1 MREQPALR
9 TRWPDRGV
17 AGRRGVKRRQAMR
30 EQRTGVAIGIGI
42 TLLLMGLYAL
52 GVFEWLELRSYDLR
66 YALLPSHPLDTPIRL
81 VRIDEESETSLGVRA
96 PDVPR
101 AMYADAV
108 KQLVRAGA
116 ALIAFD
122 IIFSNPRDPV
132 EDEEFGQAIT
142 EAGNVVLARYIGVK
156 GHKTPVA
163 VLRQGELGEALINI
177 ELDRDGILRSIPL
190 VGLDYSGESADPE
203 PVLAMSLE
211 VARLY
216 LDPEGD
222 HELDLEQRGEVGLG
236 SLRIPYPDGRMR
248 INFYGPP
255 ATFPR
260 IPFWRVVKDELA
272 PGEIRG
278 RIVLIGSTAPSLH
291 DSYQTPHTEKLVV
304 ALTGQ
309 AERMR
314 GVRMDGF
321 EIHAN
326 AIQTILDGSFVHRSK
341 DQWGLVPALLAALG
355 LAGGL
360 LLIWSGTRPV
370 LVAVIRVGLYLGIGA
385 VAFTL
390 FWWSRYWL
398 DIVPLYSMLVAQ
410 HLGGVSCQR
419 YLEGHKRRQVQ
430 SMFGRYVSARVVEQL
445 VQNPDLANPSG
456 RKERLTMFF
465 SDVRGVTSMSEK
477 MEPQDVQHLLSEH
490 FTEMTQIPFQHEGTL
505 DKFMGD
511 AIMAF
516 FGNPEPQPDHAR
528 RAVLMALEMQEAVA
542 RLNQKWTAA
551 GRRTIGVGMGINT
564 GEVTVGNLGSK
575 DFLDYT
581 VIGDA
586 VNLACRLEEGA
597 KAGEILITQA
607 TYDDVKDAEEVEP
620 LEPIR
625 VKARSNPN
633 PICSVL
639 RRHTTGA
646 GAQAPS

>member
-1 MREQPALR
+1 
-9 TRWPDRGV
+9 
-17 AGRRGVKRRQAMR
+17 MR

-66 YALLPSHPLDTPIRL
+66 YALLPSHPLDTPILL
-81 VRIDEESETSLGVRA
+81 VRVDEESETSLGVRA

-116 ALIAFD
+116 ALIVFD
-122 IIFSNPRDPV
+122 IIFSTPRDPA
-132 EDEEFGQAIT
+132 EDEEFGQAIA
-142 EAGNVVLARYIGVK
+142 EAGNVVLARYIGEK
-156 GHKTPVA
+156 GHKTPIP

-260 IPFWRVVKDELA
+260 IPFWRVVKDQLA

-398 DIVPLYSMLVAQ
+398 DIVPLYAMLVAQ
-410 HLGGVSCQR
+410 HLGGSSYQR

-465 SDVRGVTSMSEK
+465 SDVRGFTSMSEK
-477 MEPQDVQHLLSEH
+477 MEPQDVQHLLSEY
-490 FTEMTQIPFQHEGTL
+490 FTEMTHILFKHEGTL

-607 TYDDVKDAEEVEP
+607 TYDDVKDAVEVEP

-625 VKARSNPN
+625 VKGKSH
-633 PICSVL
+633 PIPIYRVL
-639 RRHTTGA
+639 RRQTAGA

>member
-9 TRWPDRGV
+9 IRWPDRGV

-30 EQRTGVAIGIGI
+30 EQRTGVAIGIGL

-52 GVFEWLELRSYDLR
+52 GVFEWLELRSYDLG
-66 YALLPSHPLDTPIRL
+66 YALLPGHPLDTPILL
-81 VRIDEESETSLGVRA
+81 VRVDEESETSLHVRA
-96 PDVPR
+96 AEITR
-101 AMYADAV
+101 TMYADAV
-108 KQLVRAGA
+108 KHLTRAGA

-122 IIFSNPRDPV
+122 IIFSTPRDPA
-132 EDEEFGQAIT
+132 EDEEFAQAIA
-142 EAGNVVLARYIGVK
+142 EAGNVVLARYIGEK
-156 GHKTPVA
+156 GHKTPIP

-177 ELDRDGILRSIPL
+177 ELDRDGILRSFPL
-190 VGLDYSGESADPE
+190 VGLDYSGLSADPE

-222 HELDLEQRGEVGLG
+222 NELDLEQPAEVGIG
-236 SLRIPYPDGRMR
+236 SLRIPYPEGRMR

-260 IPFWRVVKDELA
+260 IP
-272 PGEIRG
+272 
-278 RIVLIGSTAPSLH
+278 
-291 DSYQTPHTEKLVV
+291 
-304 ALTGQ
+304 
-309 AERMR
+309 
-314 GVRMDGF
+314 
-321 EIHAN
+321 
-326 AIQTILDGSFVHRSK
+326 
-341 DQWGLVPALLAALG
+341 
-355 LAGGL
+355 
-360 LLIWSGTRPV
+360 IWSGTRPA
-370 LVAVIRVGLYLGIGA
+370 LLAVIRVGLYLGIGA
-385 VAFTL
+385 VAAAL

-398 DIVPLYSMLVAQ
+398 DIVPLYAMLVAQ
-410 HLGGVSCQR
+410 HLGGSSYQR

-445 VQNPDLANPSG
+445 VRNPDLANPSG

-465 SDVRGVTSMSEK
+465 SDVRGFTSMSEK
-477 MEPQDVQHLLSEH
+477 MEPQDVQHLLSEY
-490 FTEMTQIPFQHEGTL
+490 FTEMTHILFKHEGTL

-586 VNLACRLEEGA
+586 VNLACRLAEGA

-607 TYDDVKDAEEVEP
+607 TYDDVKDAVEVEP

-625 VKARSNPN
+625 VKGKSH
-633 PICSVL
+633 PIPIYRVL
-639 RRHTTGA
+639 RRQTAGA